1 MGPRASAGA
10 VRKLIASYIGLNP
23 ETQAKMIA
31 GEIEVGFAPT
41 LEGIAYLAH
50 GASRSSG
57 EVGARRGSPRR
68 VPPRRRIDRQ

>member
-31 GEIEVGFAPT
+31 GEIEVDLALQGT
-41 LEGIAYLAH
+41 LIERI
-50 GASRSSG
+50 R
-57 EVGARRGSPRR
+57 VARRADYRPCPARTGRLWP
-68 VPPRRRIDRQ
+68 